1 MPRKQKKYHYIYK
14 TTNVINDKF
23 YIGMHSTS
31 KLDDGYMGSGKQLK
45 FSMNYHGEEN
55 FKKEILEF
63 CETRDILKKRE
74 REIVNEQLISE
85 DLCMNLIVGGEGG
98 RGFTSEEQKLNNL
111 KSQEV
116 QKKLK
121 EVNPEWFEN
130 LLKNRSKGHKKSYDE
145 GRRER
150 YYFHDW
156 NGKKH
161 SEDTKLKM
169 SESSKGMGKGENNSQ
184 FGKCWITNEIE
195 NKKIMK
201 GDLIP
206 DGWRL
211 GRKMK

>member
-1 MPRKQKKYHYIYK
+1 MRKEKKYHFIYK
-14 TTNVINDKF
+14 TTNLLSGRY
-23 YIGMHSTS
+23 YIGMHSTNN
-31 KLDDGYMGSGKQLK
+31 LDDGYFGSGTRIRRAINK
-45 FSMNYHGEEN
+45 HGEEN
-55 FKKEILEF
+55 FKREILEF
-63 CETRDILKKRE
+63 CETREELKSRE
-74 REIVNEQLISE
+74 EEIVNLNEITKV
-85 DLCMNLIVGGEGG
+85 DCMNLKVGGYG
-98 RGFTSEEQKLNNL
+98 GFTPEQQKLNNF

-116 QKKLK
+116 QKILK

-130 LLKNRSKGHKKSYDE
+130 LLKNRSKGHKNSYDE

-201 GDLIP
+201 GELIP